1 MIKDK
6 KPITLAEARGL
17 LKDAEGE
24 KAKATADLIKKFT
37 KINASDAIAL
47 KQQLMALDIAKL
59 KEEDIVKI
67 VDFMPEDADD
77 VRKIF
82 SGYDI
87 SLEQDEIT
95 KILEVIKKKK

>member
-6 KPITLAEARGL
+6 KSITLAEAREL
-17 LKDAEGE
+17 LKNSEGE
-24 KAKATADLIKKFT
+24 KVKATADFIKKFT
-37 KINASDAIAL
+37 KMSLSEANKL
-47 KQQLMALDIAKL
+47 KQELMALDIVKL

-67 VDFMPEDADD
+67 IDFMPEDAEDL
-77 VRKIF
+77 RKIF

-95 KILEVIKKKK
+95 KILEILKKK

>member
-6 KPITLAEARGL
+6 KPVTLAEAREI
-17 LKDAEGE
+17 LKSSEGE
-24 KAKATADLIKKFT
+24 RVKATADFIKKFT
-37 KINASDAIAL
+37 KLSSAEAL
-47 KQQLMALDIAKL
+47 KLKKELMELDIVKL

-67 VDFMPEDADD
+67 IDFMPEDAEDL
-77 VRKIF
+77 RKIF

-95 KILEVIKKKK
+95 KILQILKKK

>member
-6 KPITLAEARGL
+6 KSITLAEAREL
-17 LKDAEGE
+17 LKNSEGE
-24 KAKATADLIKKFT
+24 KVKATADFIKKFM
-37 KINASDAIAL
+37 KLSANDAVKL
-47 KQQLMALDIAKL
+47 KQELMALDIVKL

-67 VDFMPEDADD
+67 IDFMPEDAEDL
-77 VRKIF
+77 RKIF

-95 KILEVIKKKK
+95 KILEILKKK

>member
-6 KPITLAEARGL
+6 KPVTLAEAREI
-17 LKDAEGE
+17 LKSSEGE
-24 KAKATADLIKKFT
+24 KTKATADFIKKFT
-37 KINASDAIAL
+37 KLSSAEAL
-47 KQQLMALDIAKL
+47 KLKKELMELDIVKL

-67 VDFMPEDADD
+67 IDFMPEDAEDL
-77 VRKIF
+77 RKIF

-95 KILEVIKKKK
+95 KILQILKKK